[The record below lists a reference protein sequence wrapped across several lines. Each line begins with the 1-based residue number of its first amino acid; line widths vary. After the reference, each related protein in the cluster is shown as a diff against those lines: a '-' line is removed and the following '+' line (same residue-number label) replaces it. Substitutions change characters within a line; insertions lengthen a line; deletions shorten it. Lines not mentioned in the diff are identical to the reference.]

1 LEDLNPEDK
10 ERYYNNYN
18 NLSKATTSIDDF
30 REINKKAEQQIV
42 ELENMLNNKNYV
54 DNNLLTD
61 HTGISSNTR

>member
-1 LEDLNPEDK
+1 MEDLNPEDK

>member
-1 LEDLNPEDK
+1 MNPEDK

-54 DNNLLTD
+54 DNNF
-61 HTGISSNTR
+61 

>member
-1 LEDLNPEDK
+1 MNPEDK